1 MDCVRF
7 TSLVKYHTLG
17 NSYLVFDPKR
27 NGLVDPEVPIAADW
41 IRTMCDP
48 NSGLGSNGLLVGPDR
63 SGKGGFDFRI
73 FNSDAS
79 QAQLSG
85 NGSRIFARYLLDAG
99 YVRPD
104 EHGFFLVAV
113 SEQLDRIRVDVN
125 AREGADSMIDTR
137 FQISPRFGPQ
147 AVGAAGTTG
156 TVTQIEV
163 TVPVLAA
170 MGRRVGVGDKGW
182 SDSTM
187 VRIGNPHC
195 VTFVRSYQELPS
207 SELLRRIHLELSS
220 IADAPDELSDN
231 STFEDG
237 CNLQWCFVESRDR
250 LHLRIFERGEGMT
263 FASGSSAAAAAMAA
277 FARGAVDRR
286 VSVRM
291 QGGKL
296 DLTLLTQSCDIVGVE
311 MTARVQF
318 VANIEVPNLEIR
330 DYSVTSTTHGDVR

>member
-1 MDCVRF
+1 
-7 TSLVKYHTLG
+7 
-17 NSYLVFDPKR
+17 
-27 NGLVDPEVPIAADW
+27 
-41 IRTMCDP
+41 
-48 NSGLGSNGLLVGPDR
+48 
-63 SGKGGFDFRI
+63 
-73 FNSDAS
+73 
-79 QAQLSG
+79 
-85 NGSRIFARYLLDAG
+85 
-99 YVRPD
+99 
-104 EHGFFLVAV
+104 
-113 SEQLDRIRVDVN
+113 
-125 AREGADSMIDTR
+125 
-137 FQISPRFGPQ
+137 
-147 AVGAAGTTG
+147 
-156 TVTQIEV
+156 
-163 TVPVLAA
+163 
-170 MGRRVGVGDKGW
+170 
-182 SDSTM
+182 M